1 MSGLLNALDAVHLAS
16 KLLMKQWWLA
26 LSNRLDMDF
35 GHDLIDNGTTDDHYT
50 PPWIFEALN
59 VQFDIDVAAP
69 AGGVP
74 WIPAKRSL
82 TVIED
87 GLVTPWDGLVWCNPP
102 YSRITPW
109 AHKLLE
115 HGNGIALLPVGK
127 SLWFDTLWQKAHGI
141 ITLPSSLRFMR
152 SEGRTPAGIM
162 TSTMLFAF
170 GESNRQTL
178 IDSGL
183 GRVR

>member
-1 MSGLLNALDAVHLAS
+1 VEKTQAATFATLTPTKSTAAMSSD
-16 KLLMKQWWLA
+16 
-26 LSNRLDMDF
+26 RLDMDF

-50 PPWIFEALN
+50 PPFIFKALS
-59 VQFDIDVAAP
+59 VEFDMDVSAP

-74 WIPAKRSL
+74 WIPAKKSL
-82 TVIED
+82 SIIED
-87 GLVTPWDGLVWCNPP
+87 GLTTPWEGRVWCNPP
-102 YSRITPW
+102 YSKITPW

-127 SLWFDTLWQKAHGI
+127 SQWFDLLWTKADGI
-141 ITLPSSLRFMR
+141 ITLPSSLRFVR
-152 SEGRTPAGIM
+152 SQGKAPAGIM

-170 GESNRQTL
+170 GQDNRKVLES
-178 IDSGL
+178 SGL